1 MPNITTLVMIVRGIK
16 KEKNIYILIVTE
28 EKVDLKKY
36 SKKFLVQKIIF
47 LTDSLEK

>member
-28 EKVDLKKY
+28 EKVDLKGY
-36 SKKFLVQKIIF
+36 SKKIGTKITF
-47 LTDSLEK
+47 STDSLEK